1 MELVKI
7 FSALNNV
14 NVEEHIENKNGLRYL
29 SWAWAWSEV
38 KKVCPTAKYTIYENL
53 DGWNYFTDGKTCW
66 VKTGVDIEG
75 LEYIE
80 YLPIMDYKNRSIPLE
95 QVTSM
100 DVNKTIQRSLTK
112 ACARHGLGLYVYAG
126 EDLPEEETN
135 AIQNHP
141 YYIEL
146 HKMLKGQNNLP
157 AERVLQL
164 INERNG
170 KPISQLTE
178 DEWGKWKK
186 WVAKKLTEIA
196 NKEYANKQV
205 HSEENK

>member
-38 KKVCPTAKYTIYENL
+38 KKVCPTAKSNIYENL
-53 DGWNYFTDGKTCW
+53 DGRNYFTAGKTCW

-80 YLPIMDYKNRSIPLE
+80 YLPIMDYKNRSIPLD

-126 EDLPEEETN
+126 EDLPEKETN

-164 INERNG
+164 INERNN

-196 NKEYANKQV
+196 NKEYAKQV